1 MTEQGTIELAIQK
14 AIELLNDNLPDL
26 AEKQLQEILELD
38 GSEVK
43 ALRLMG
49 VIHLSRNEV
58 PEAIECLEKAVLN
71 ATRFHQAKLDLAT
84 AYRRSNEHK
93 KAERLLRKLTRQVP
107 DLTIA
112 WHHFGDLL
120 IEIGKI
126 DAGRTAFSQ
135 AIVTDIHAEDMKQA
149 MQYLM
154 DGRAREAETIFRSI
168 LEKDQ
173 NHLRAL
179 IGLASIAVDAGSFDD
194 AERLLRQA
202 LSISPHLDRIWIGL
216 TRIEAHKGHYHEAE
230 TCARKAVAFGP
241 DNPESWTRLGI
252 VLAWVLKTE
261 EAKDALEKSLSI
273 DPNQPQTQI
282 ALGHV
287 LKTLGDNQESV
298 QAYRRSIVLQPRMGE
313 AYWSLADLKTYHFT
327 EQECSEMKH
336 VLGSEPLDDMN
347 RAAFHFALGWAHED
361 QGEYEASFKH
371 YESGN
376 AIKHQLESFDAER
389 FLDKVSRT
397 KTFFSKEESF
407 TGTSYI
413 DEQNAV
419 PIFIVGLPRSGS
431 TLVEQILASHSLV
444 QGTMELPHILN
455 YAAALDATGED
466 GNAYP
471 EALAELSQER
481 LSGLGNLY
489 LKETEVYR
497 RDSHF
502 FTDKMPNNY
511 FHVGLIHLMLPQAVI
526 VDVRRNPMDCC
537 FSLYKQNFAQ
547 GQAFSNRLEDL
558 ALYYNEYVG
567 LMEFWERVLPGRVLR
582 IEYESLVKDSESEI
596 RGLLAHCG
604 LEFESSCLKFYETE
618 RSVRTASA
626 EQVRQPI
633 YDKRVHYWQK
643 YEGFLEPLQ
652 SALGL
657 T

>member
-1 MTEQGTIELAIQK
+1 M
-14 AIELLNDNLPDL
+14 
-26 AEKQLQEILELD
+26 
-38 GSEVK
+38 
-43 ALRLMG
+43 
-49 VIHLSRNEV
+49 
-58 PEAIECLEKAVLN
+58 
-71 ATRFHQAKLDLAT
+71 
-84 AYRRSNEHK
+84 
-93 KAERLLRKLTRQVP
+93 
-107 DLTIA
+107 
-112 WHHFGDLL
+112 
-120 IEIGKI
+120 
-126 DAGRTAFSQ
+126 
-135 AIVTDIHAEDMKQA
+135 
-149 MQYLM
+149 
-154 DGRAREAETIFRSI
+154 
-168 LEKDQ
+168 
-173 NHLRAL
+173 
-179 IGLASIAVDAGSFDD
+179 
-194 AERLLRQA
+194 
-202 LSISPHLDRIWIGL
+202 
-216 TRIEAHKGHYHEAE
+216 
-230 TCARKAVAFGP
+230 
-241 DNPESWTRLGI
+241 
-252 VLAWVLKTE
+252 
-261 EAKDALEKSLSI
+261 
-273 DPNQPQTQI
+273 
-282 ALGHV
+282 
-287 LKTLGDNQESV
+287 
-298 QAYRRSIVLQPRMGE
+298 
-313 AYWSLADLKTYHFT
+313 
-327 EQECSEMKH
+327 
-336 VLGSEPLDDMN
+336 
-347 RAAFHFALGWAHED
+347 
-361 QGEYEASFKH
+361 
-371 YESGN
+371 
-376 AIKHQLESFDAER
+376 
-389 FLDKVSRT
+389 
-397 KTFFSKEESF
+397 
-407 TGTSYI
+407 
-413 DEQNAV
+413 
-419 PIFIVGLPRSGS
+419 
-431 TLVEQILASHSLV
+431 
-444 QGTMELPHILN
+444 
-455 YAAALDATGED
+455 DATGED